1 MHLSVALKTRRIPMD
16 VPTDET
22 VFGLKSRIDIEIRV
36 PPVHQQLFF
45 NGSILNQDDSH
56 LQYYGVESGSEVH
69 VRVEAP
75 NARSASMVNISE
87 RVFGR
92 PHASVSMGDLRVL
105 HVIKDVTEDDLSD
118 PRLRLQD
125 CFFQRMELVPG
136 GFRKV
141 ERDYREIVEALERDR
156 EARAR
161 PAPKTVIP
169 EKPDAPCC
177 DPMPFRFTMWSS

>member
-16 VPTDET
+16 VPMDET
-22 VFGLKSRIDIEIRV
+22 VLGLKSRIDLEIRV

-56 LQYYGVESGSEVH
+56 LQYYGVASGSEVH

-75 NARSASMVNISE
+75 NARSTSMVNISE
-87 RVFGR
+87 HVLNR

-105 HVIKDVTEDDLSD
+105 QVSKDVTEDDVTD
-118 PRLRLQD
+118 QRLRLQD
-125 CFFQRMELVPG
+125 CFFKRMELVPG
-136 GFRKV
+136 GLRMV
-141 ERDYREIVEALERDR
+141 ERDYREITEALERAQ

-169 EKPDAPCC
+169 KKPDAPCC
-177 DPMPFRFTMWSS
+177 EPMPVRFTMFWS